1 LFPLKKKTSFVATYG
16 DNILYIVQELEKET
30 DQPFVIIRMPNCVLP
45 FSQLTSHTVL
55 QFDSP
60 WHWIR
65 AVYHLA
71 TSRIM
76 FVDNYLAI
84 LSKIKQQEGVLCIQ
98 LWHAAGAIKRFGL
111 EDPAF
116 QSRSKRAKKRIRA
129 VYQRFTHVVVGSERM
144 VPIFQRSF
152 GNSNMTILRS
162 GIPRTD
168 FFFRPIEMR

>member
-1 LFPLKKKTSFVATYG
+1 MVREALIAIYLFMFQSLFQLFRLFPLKQNTSFVATYG

-60 WHWIR
+60 LHWIR

-84 LSKIKQQEGVLCIQ
+84 LSKIKQQEGV
-98 LWHAAGAIKRFGL
+98 
-111 EDPAF
+111 
-116 QSRSKRAKKRIRA
+116 
-129 VYQRFTHVVVGSERM
+129 
-144 VPIFQRSF
+144 
-152 GNSNMTILRS
+152 
-162 GIPRTD
+162 
-168 FFFRPIEMR
+168 